1 MEIFILVPL
10 ILIATFLMGILFK
23 KIGLPPVV
31 GQILAGILLGI
42 PFLKSL
48 LFDSPS
54 SLTIID
60 FLAYLGI
67 IFLLFL
73 AGLEIDVNK
82 IRETSRESI
91 LISLS
96 AALFPFSLGFL
107 FMLLVFP
114 QYGWLT
120 ALVFGGAM
128 MVTSE
133 ATKVK
138 VLMDLNSL
146 NTHLGAIMLAA
157 GAIDDIFE
165 VLFLALVAVLGRGGG
180 LIELLAIPVELII
193 FAVLVFVFFKLSSKI
208 FRYLD
213 KNGGNQ
219 AEIFSLV
226 VIFIMV
232 LSALSEGLGIGYL
245 IGAIAGGF
253 ILQVAMRNINEQQR
267 RNMTKATELI
277 ALGFI
282 VPFFFAN
289 VGINFDYST
298 LFSSI
303 GLLTATVII
312 AFLGKILGTLLV
324 KPFSTLTLK
333 QLYYVGWAMNS
344 RGAAELVIALAAK
357 QFGLIP
363 PDVFSALVAM
373 SLITTLTF
381 APVLARGITSNPGLM
396 DIATSNSNE
405 SNHPLP
411 LKKDLTKSD
420 NR

>member
-1 MEIFILVPL
+1 MDIFVLVPL
-10 ILIATFLMGILFK
+10 ILIVTFVMGLLFK
-23 KIGLPPVV
+23 RVGLPTVV
-31 GQILAGILLGI
+31 GQIIAGILLGI
-42 PFLKSL
+42 PFLKVF
-48 LFDSPS
+48 LFDTES
-54 SLTIID
+54 SLVIID

-67 IFLLFL
+67 VFLLFL
-73 AGLEIDVNK
+73 AGLEIDIEK
-82 IRETSRESI
+82 IRETSRESL

-96 AALFPFSLGFL
+96 SALLPFGLGFT
-107 FMLLVFP
+107 FMMLVFP
-114 QYGWLT
+114 NYGWLT

-157 GAIDDIFE
+157 GALDDIFE

-180 LIELLAIPVELII
+180 LTELAAIPVEIVI
-193 FAVLVFVFFKLSSKI
+193 FVVIAFAFFKVSSKI
-208 FRYLD
+208 LRYLSR
-213 KNGGNQ
+213 NGGNQ

-232 LSALSEGLGIGYL
+232 LAALSESLGIGYL

-253 ILQVAMRNINEQQR
+253 ILQIAMRNIDER
-267 RNMTKATELI
+267 HRKDMVKVTELI
-277 ALGFI
+277 ALGFV

-303 GLLTATVII
+303 GLLVATVII
-312 AFLGKILGTLLV
+312 AFLGKLFGCLLI
-324 KPFSTLTLK
+324 KPFSRLTLK
-333 QLYYVGWAMNS
+333 QLYYTGWAMNS
-344 RGAAELVIALAAK
+344 RGAAELVIALAAR

-363 PDVFSALVAM
+363 LEVFSALVAM

-381 APVLARGITSNPGLM
+381 PPILARGIRKNPGLM
-396 DIATSNSNE
+396 SVDSQSFQN
-405 SNHPLP
+405 
-411 LKKDLTKSD
+411 
-420 NR
+420 

>member
-1 MEIFILVPL
+1 MEIFVLVPL
-10 ILIATFLMGILFK
+10 ILIVTFVMGLLFK
-23 KIGLPPVV
+23 RIGLPAVV
-31 GQILAGILLGI
+31 GQILAGILLSI
-42 PFLKSL
+42 PFLKGF
-48 LFDSPS
+48 LFDSES
-54 SLTIID
+54 SLVIID

-73 AGLEIDVNK
+73 AGLEIDVEK
-82 IRETSRESI
+82 IRETSRESL

-96 AALFPFSLGFL
+96 SALLPFGLGFA
-107 FMLLVFP
+107 FMMLVFP
-114 QYGWLT
+114 SYGWLT

-157 GAIDDIFE
+157 GALDDIFE
-165 VLFLALVAVLGRGGG
+165 VLFLALVAVIGRGGG
-180 LIELLAIPVELII
+180 LLELAAIPVEIII
-193 FAVLVFVFFKLSSKI
+193 FGVVAFVFFKVASKI

-213 KNGGNQ
+213 RNRGNQ

-232 LSALSEGLGIGYL
+232 LAALSEGLGIGYL

-253 ILQVAMRNINEQQR
+253 ILQIAMRSINER
-267 RNMTKATELI
+267 HRKDMIKVTELI

-289 VGINFDYST
+289 VGINFEFGT
-298 LFSSI
+298 LFSSLA
-303 GLLTATVII
+303 LLVATVVI
-312 AFLGKILGTLLV
+312 AFSGKIFGCLLI
-324 KPFSTLTLK
+324 KPFSRLTLK
-333 QLYYVGWAMNS
+333 QLYYTGWAMNS

-363 PDVFSALVAM
+363 LDVFSALVAM

-381 APVLARGITSNPGLM
+381 PPILARGINKNPGLM
-396 DIATSNSNE
+396 TLASAE
-405 SNHPLP
+405 PV
-411 LKKDLTKSD
+411 KG
-420 NR
+420 

>member
-1 MEIFILVPL
+1 MEIFVLVPL
-10 ILIATFLMGILFK
+10 ILIVTFTMGYLFK
-23 KIGLPPVV
+23 RIGLPAVV
-31 GQILAGILLGI
+31 GQILAGVLLGI
-42 PFLKSL
+42 PFLKGF
-48 LFDSPS
+48 LFDTES
-54 SLTIID
+54 SLIIVD

-67 IFLLFL
+67 VFLLFL
-73 AGLEIDVNK
+73 AGLEIDIEK
-82 IRETSRESI
+82 IRETSRESV

-96 AALFPFSLGFL
+96 SALVPFSLGFAFL
-107 FMLLVFP
+107 MLVFP
-114 QYGWLT
+114 SYGWLA

-157 GAIDDIFE
+157 GALDDVFE
-165 VLFLALVAVLGRGGG
+165 VLFLALVAVIGRGGG
-180 LIELLAIPVELII
+180 LLELAAIPVEIVI
-193 FAVLVFVFFKLSSKI
+193 FAIIAFVFFKVASKV

-213 KNGGNQ
+213 RSRGNQ

-232 LSALSEGLGIGYL
+232 LSALSESLGIGYL

-253 ILQVAMRNINEQQR
+253 ILQIAMRSIHEKHR
-267 RNMTKATELI
+267 KDMIKVTELI

-289 VGINFDYST
+289 VGVNFEFET
-298 LFSSI
+298 LFSSLF
-303 GLLTATVII
+303 LLVATVII
-312 AFLGKILGTLLV
+312 AFSGKIVGCLLI
-324 KPFSTLTLK
+324 KPVSRLTLK
-333 QLYYVGWAMNS
+333 QLYYTGWAMNS
-344 RGAAELVIALAAK
+344 RGAAELVIALAAR

-363 PDVFSALVAM
+363 LDVFSALVAM

-381 APVLARGITSNPGLM
+381 PPILARGIQKNPGLM
-396 DIATSNSNE
+396 SVTDSE
-405 SNHPLP
+405 SIMN
-411 LKKDLTKSD
+411 
-420 NR
+420 

>member
-10 ILIATFLMGILFK
+10 ILIVTFAMGFLFK
-23 KIGLPPVV
+23 RIGLPAVV
-31 GQILAGILLGI
+31 GQILGGILMGI
-42 PFLKSL
+42 PFLKGF
-48 LFDSPS
+48 LFDSES
-54 SLTIID
+54 SLIIVD

-73 AGLEIDVNK
+73 AGLEIDIEK
-82 IRETSRESI
+82 IRETSRESL
-91 LISLS
+91 LISFSS
-96 AALFPFSLGFL
+96 ALLPFGLGFG
-107 FMLLVFP
+107 FMIGVFP
-114 QYGWLT
+114 NYGWLT

-157 GAIDDIFE
+157 GALDDIFE
-165 VLFLALVAVLGRGGG
+165 VLFLALVAVIGRGGG
-180 LIELLAIPVELII
+180 LLELAAIPVEMLIFI
-193 FAVLVFVFFKLSSKI
+193 VVAFAFFKLASKI

-232 LSALSEGLGIGYL
+232 LAALSEGLGIGYL

-253 ILQVAMRNINEQQR
+253 ILQIAMRSIDER
-267 RNMTKATELI
+267 HRKDMIKVTKLI

-289 VGINFDYST
+289 VGINFEFDT
-298 LFSSI
+298 LFSSLA
-303 GLLTATVII
+303 LLVATVVI
-312 AFLGKILGTLLV
+312 AFSGKILGSMLI
-324 KPFSTLTLK
+324 KPFSRLTFK
-333 QLYYVGWAMNS
+333 QLYYTGWAMNS
-344 RGAAELVIALAAK
+344 RGAAELVIVLAAK

-363 PDVFSALVAM
+363 LDVFSALVAM

-381 APVLARGITSNPGLM
+381 PPILARGINKNPGLM
-396 DIATSNSNE
+396 KVVASELI
-405 SNHPLP
+405 
-411 LKKDLTKSD
+411 KD
-420 NR
+420 

>member
-1 MEIFILVPL
+1 
-10 ILIATFLMGILFK
+10 MGFLFK
-23 KIGLPPVV
+23 RIGLPSVV

-42 PFLKSL
+42 PLL
-48 LFDSPS
+48 RGVLFDSES
-54 SLTIID
+54 SLVIVD

-73 AGLEIDVNK
+73 AGLEIDIEK
-82 IRETSRESI
+82 IRETSRESL

-96 AALFPFSLGFL
+96 SALIPFGLGFA
-107 FMLLVFP
+107 FMMLVFP
-114 QYGWLT
+114 SYGLLA

-157 GAIDDIFE
+157 GALDDIFE
-165 VLFLALVAVLGRGGG
+165 VLFLALVAVIGRGGG
-180 LIELLAIPVELII
+180 LLELAAIPVEIVI
-193 FAVLVFVFFKLSSKI
+193 FAVVAFAFFKVASKV

-213 KNGGNQ
+213 RNGGNQ
-219 AEIFSLV
+219 TEIFSLV

-232 LSALSEGLGIGYL
+232 LAALSEGLGIGYL

-253 ILQVAMRNINEQQR
+253 ILQIAMRSIHEHHR
-267 RNMTKATELI
+267 KDMIKVTELI

-289 VGINFDYST
+289 VGINFEFDT

-303 GLLTATVII
+303 SLLIATVGI
-312 AFLGKILGTLLV
+312 AFLGKILGCIV
-324 KPFSTLTLK
+324 IKPVSRLTLK
-333 QLYYVGWAMNS
+333 QLYYTGWAMNS

-357 QFGLIP
+357 QLGLIP
-363 PDVFSALVAM
+363 LEVFSALVAM
-373 SLITTLTF
+373 SLITTLSF
-381 APVLARGITSNPGLM
+381 PPVLARGIRKNPGLM
-396 DIATSNSNE
+396 DLATSVTV
-405 SNHPLP
+405 
-411 LKKDLTKSD
+411 KA
-420 NR
+420 

>member
-1 MEIFILVPL
+1 MEIFVLVPL
-10 ILIATFLMGILFK
+10 ILIVTFAMGLLFK
-23 KIGLPPVV
+23 RIGLPTVV

-42 PFLKSL
+42 PFLKGI
-48 LFDSPS
+48 LFDTES
-54 SLTIID
+54 SLVIVD

-73 AGLEIDVNK
+73 AGLEIDVEK
-82 IRETSRESI
+82 IRETSRES
-91 LISLS
+91 LMISMSS
-96 AALFPFSLGFL
+96 ALVPFSLGFA
-107 FMLLVFP
+107 FMMLVFP
-114 QYGWLT
+114 SYGWLT

-165 VLFLALVAVLGRGGG
+165 VLFLALVAVIGRGGG
-180 LIELLAIPVELII
+180 LIELAAIPVEIVI
-193 FAVLVFVFFKLSSKI
+193 FVVIAFVFFKFASKI

-213 KNGGNQ
+213 RNGGNQ
-219 AEIFSLV
+219 TEIFSLV
-226 VIFIMV
+226 VIFIMA
-232 LSALSEGLGIGYL
+232 LAALSEGLGIGYL
-245 IGAIAGGF
+245 IGAITGGF
-253 ILQVAMRNINEQQR
+253 ILQIAMRSIHER
-267 RNMTKATELI
+267 HRKDMVKVTELI

-289 VGINFDYST
+289 VGINFDYDT
-298 LFSSI
+298 LFTSI
-303 GLLTATVII
+303 GLLVATVVI
-312 AFLGKILGTLLV
+312 AFSGKILGCLLT
-324 KPFSTLTLK
+324 KPFSRLTWK
-333 QLYYVGWAMNS
+333 QLYYTGWAMNS

-363 PDVFSALVAM
+363 LEVFSALVAM

-381 APVLARGITSNPGLM
+381 PPVLARGIRKNPGLM
-396 DIATSNSNE
+396 NVAASEAAET
-405 SNHPLP
+405 
-411 LKKDLTKSD
+411 
-420 NR
+420 

>member
-1 MEIFILVPL
+1 MEIFVLVPL
-10 ILIATFLMGILFK
+10 ILIVTFVLGFVFK
-23 KIGLPPVV
+23 RIGMPSVV
-31 GQILAGILLGI
+31 GQILAGILLGV
-42 PFLKSL
+42 PLL
-48 LFDSPS
+48 RVVLFDSES
-54 SLTIID
+54 SLIILD

-73 AGLEIDVNK
+73 AGLEIDIEK

-91 LISLS
+91 MISLS
-96 AALFPFSLGFL
+96 SALVPFALGFT
-107 FMLLVFP
+107 FMMLVFP
-114 QYGWLT
+114 SYGWLA

-157 GAIDDIFE
+157 GALDDVFE
-165 VLFLALVAVLGRGGG
+165 VLFLALVAVVGRGGG
-180 LIELLAIPVELII
+180 LIELAVIPVEI
-193 FAVLVFVFFKLSSKI
+193 VVFVVVAFAFFKVASKV

-213 KNGGNQ
+213 RKRGNQ

-232 LSALSEGLGIGYL
+232 LAALSEGLGIGYL

-253 ILQVAMRNINEQQR
+253 ILQIAMKNIHER
-267 RNMTKATELI
+267 HRKDMVKVTELI

-289 VGINFDYST
+289 VGINFEFDT

-303 GLLTATVII
+303 GLLVATVVI
-312 AFLGKILGTLLV
+312 AFSGKILGCIV
-324 KPFSTLTLK
+324 IKPFSRLTLK
-333 QLYYVGWAMNS
+333 QLYYTGWAMNS

-357 QFGLIP
+357 QLGLIP
-363 PDVFSALVAM
+363 LEVFSALVAM

-381 APVLARGITSNPGLM
+381 PPVLARGIHKNPGLM
-396 DIATSNSNE
+396 DVAASETVE
-405 SNHPLP
+405 
-411 LKKDLTKSD
+411 T
-420 NR
+420 

>member
-1 MEIFILVPL
+1 MEIFVLVPL
-10 ILIATFLMGILFK
+10 ILIAAFLMGLLFK
-23 KIGLPPVV
+23 RIGLPPVA
-31 GQILAGILLGI
+31 GQIFAGIILGV
-42 PFLKSL
+42 PFLKSM
-48 LFDSPS
+48 LFDSQS
-54 SLTIID
+54 SLTIVD

-67 IFLLFL
+67 VFLLFL
-73 AGLEIDVNK
+73 VGLEIDINK
-82 IRETSRESI
+82 IKETSRDSV
-91 LISLS
+91 LISMS
-96 AALFPFSLGFL
+96 SALFPFLIGFT
-107 FMLLVFP
+107 FMTLVFP
-114 QYGWLT
+114 HYGWLT

-146 NTHLGAIMLAA
+146 NTHLGAIMLSA

-165 VLFLALVAVLGRGGG
+165 VLLLALVAVLGKGGG
-180 LIELLAIPVELII
+180 LIELAAIPLELAV
-193 FAVLVFVFFKLSSKI
+193 FAVIVFVFFKLSSRI

-213 KNGGNQ
+213 KSRGNQ

-232 LSALSEGLGIGYL
+232 LSALSESLGIGYL
-245 IGAIAGGF
+245 IGALTGGF
-253 ILQVAMRNINEQQR
+253 ILQIALRNISKQHR
-267 RNMTKATELI
+267 GNMIRSTELI

-289 VGINFDYST
+289 VGINFDYNT
-298 LFSSI
+298 LFSSV
-303 GLLTATVII
+303 GLLIATVII
-312 AFLGKILGTLLV
+312 AFLGKILGTILV
-324 KPFSTLTLK
+324 KPFSSLTLK

-363 PDVFSALVAM
+363 LEVFSALVAM

-381 APVLARGITSNPGLM
+381 PPILARGIVKNPGLM
-396 DIATSNSNE
+396 NINIENS
-405 SNHPLP
+405 
-411 LKKDLTKSD
+411 TKT
-420 NR
+420 

>member
-1 MEIFILVPL
+1 MEIFVLVPL
-10 ILIATFLMGILFK
+10 ILIATFLMGLLFK

-31 GQILAGILLGI
+31 GQILAGILLGV
-42 PFLKSL
+42 PFFRAF
-48 LFDSPS
+48 LFDDPS
-54 SLTIID
+54 SLVIVD

-73 AGLEIDVNK
+73 AGLEIDIEK

-96 AALFPFSLGFL
+96 SALLPFALGFG

-138 VLMDLNSL
+138 VLMDLNKL

-165 VLFLALVAVLGRGGG
+165 VLFLALVAVIGRGGG
-180 LIELLAIPVELII
+180 ALELAAIPLEILAFVVIA
-193 FAVLVFVFFKLSSKI
+193 FAFFKVSSKI
-208 FRYLD
+208 FKYLS
-213 KNGGNQ
+213 KNGGNE

-245 IGAIAGGF
+245 IGAITGGF
-253 ILQVAMRNINEQQR
+253 ILQIAMRNIGEKHR
-267 RNMTKATELI
+267 KDMVKVTELI

-289 VGINFDYST
+289 VGVNFDVNT
-298 LFSSI
+298 IFSGI
-303 GLLTATVII
+303 ALLVVTVTI
-312 AFLGKILGTLLV
+312 AFSGKILGCLLI
-324 KPFSTLTLK
+324 KPVSRLSLK
-333 QLYYVGWAMNS
+333 QLYYTGWAMNS

-357 QFGLIP
+357 QLGLIP
-363 PDVFSALVAM
+363 LDVFSALVAM

-381 APVLARGITSNPGLM
+381 PPILARGIRKNPGLM
-396 DIATSNSNE
+396 DVAAEPAKTQPQTS
-405 SNHPLP
+405 
-411 LKKDLTKSD
+411 KSEKVLS
-420 NR
+420 

>member
-10 ILIATFLMGILFK
+10 ILIVTFVMGLLFK
-23 KIGLPPVV
+23 RIGMPAVV
-31 GQILAGILLGI
+31 GQISAGILLGVPLLRGI
-42 PFLKSL
+42 
-48 LFDSPS
+48 LFDSES
-54 SLTIID
+54 SLVILD

-73 AGLEIDVNK
+73 AGLEIDIEK
-82 IRETSRESI
+82 IRETSRESL
-91 LISLS
+91 LISVSS
-96 AALFPFSLGFL
+96 ALVPFTLGFV
-107 FMLLVFP
+107 FMILVFP
-114 QYGWLT
+114 SYGWLA

-157 GAIDDIFE
+157 GAMDDIFE
-165 VLFLALVAVLGRGGG
+165 VLFLALVAVIGRGGG
-180 LIELLAIPVELII
+180 LIELAAIPVEIVV
-193 FAVLVFVFFKLSSKI
+193 FVVVAFVFFKAASKI

-213 KNGGNQ
+213 TKRGNQ

-226 VIFIMV
+226 IIFIMV
-232 LSALSEGLGIGYL
+232 LAALSEGLGIGYL

-253 ILQVAMRNINEQQR
+253 ILQIAMKSIHPHHRKDMI
-267 RNMTKATELI
+267 KVTELI

-289 VGINFDYST
+289 VGINFEFDT

-303 GLLTATVII
+303 GLLVATVVI
-312 AFLGKILGTLLV
+312 AFTGKVLGCILI
-324 KPFSTLTLK
+324 KPFSRLTLK
-333 QLYYVGWAMNS
+333 QLYYTGWAMNS

-357 QFGLIP
+357 QFGLISL
-363 PDVFSALVAM
+363 DVFSALVAM
-373 SLITTLTF
+373 SLVTTLIF
-381 APVLARGITSNPGLM
+381 PPVLARGIRKNPGLM
-396 DIATSNSNE
+396 TVSGS
-405 SNHPLP
+405 
-411 LKKDLTKSD
+411 KSVEA
-420 NR
+420 

>member
-1 MEIFILVPL
+1 MEIFVLVPL
-10 ILIATFLMGILFK
+10 ILIVTFVMGFLFK
-23 KIGLPPVV
+23 RIGMPAVV

-42 PFLKSL
+42 PFLRIV
-48 LFDSPS
+48 LFDSES
-54 SLTIID
+54 SLVILD

-73 AGLEIDVNK
+73 AGLEIDIEK
-82 IRETSRESI
+82 IRETSRESL

-96 AALFPFSLGFL
+96 SALVPFGLGFA
-107 FMLLVFP
+107 FMMLVFP
-114 QYGWLT
+114 SYGWLA

-157 GAIDDIFE
+157 GALDDIFE
-165 VLFLALVAVLGRGGG
+165 VLFLALVAVIGRGGG
-180 LIELLAIPVELII
+180 LLELAVIPVEII
-193 FAVLVFVFFKLSSKI
+193 VFGVIAFAFFKVASKV

-213 KNGGNQ
+213 KKGGNQ

-232 LSALSEGLGIGYL
+232 LAALSEGLGIGYL
-245 IGAIAGGF
+245 IGAIVGGF
-253 ILQVAMRNINEQQR
+253 ILQIAMRNIHESHR
-267 RNMTKATELI
+267 KDMIKVTELI

-289 VGINFDYST
+289 VGINFEFDT
-298 LFSSI
+298 LFSSLA
-303 GLLTATVII
+303 LLVATVVI
-312 AFLGKILGTLLV
+312 AFSGKIIGCMLI
-324 KPFSTLTLK
+324 KPFSRLTMK
-333 QLYYVGWAMNS
+333 QLYYAGWAMNS

-357 QFGLIP
+357 QLGLIP
-363 PDVFSALVAM
+363 LEVFSALVAM

-381 APVLARGITSNPGLM
+381 PPVLARGIRRNPGLM
-396 DIATSNSNE
+396 NVATSE
-405 SNHPLP
+405 AIE
-411 LKKDLTKSD
+411 T
-420 NR
+420 

>member
-10 ILIATFLMGILFK
+10 ILLLSFVMGWLFRR
-23 KIGLPPVV
+23 IGLPPVV
-31 GQILAGILLGI
+31 GQILAGVLLGI
-42 PFLKSL
+42 PVLKAV
-48 LFDSPS
+48 LFDTES

-73 AGLEIDVNK
+73 AGLEIDIEK

-91 LISLS
+91 MISMSS
-96 AALFPFSLGFL
+96 ALLPFFLGFT
-107 FMLLVFP
+107 FMMLVFP
-114 QYGWLT
+114 GYGWLT
-120 ALVFGGAM
+120 ALVFGGAL

-138 VLMDLNSL
+138 VLMDLNTL
-146 NTHLGAIMLAA
+146 NTHLGATMLAA

-165 VLFLALVAVLGRGGG
+165 VLFLALVATLGKGGG
-180 LIELLAIPVELII
+180 LLDLAAIPIEMIV
-193 FAVLVFVFFKLSSKI
+193 FAALAFIFFKLASKV

-213 KNGGNQ
+213 KNGGNE
-219 AEIFSLV
+219 AELFSMV

-232 LSALSEGLGIGYL
+232 LSALSESLGIGYL

-253 ILQVAMRNINEQQR
+253 ILQLALRGIDKQHSK
-267 RNMTKATELI
+267 NMVKVTELI

-289 VGINFDYST
+289 VGINFDSST

-303 GLLTATVII
+303 GLLAVTLLI
-312 AFLGKILGTLLV
+312 AFAGKILGCMLV
-324 KPFSTLTLK
+324 KPASRLSWK

-357 QFGLIP
+357 QLGLIP
-363 PDVFSALVAM
+363 LEVFSALVAM
-373 SLITTLTF
+373 SIITTLVF
-381 APVLARGITSNPGLM
+381 PPILARGIKKNPGLM
-396 DIATSNSNE
+396 DMPTPKPSSQV
-405 SNHPLP
+405 
-411 LKKDLTKSD
+411 
-420 NR
+420 

>member
-10 ILIATFLMGILFK
+10 VLIVTFLMGFLSRR
-23 KIGLPPVV
+23 IGLPTVV
-31 GQILAGILLGI
+31 GQILAGIILGI
-42 PFLKSL
+42 PFLKDI
-48 LFDSPS
+48 LFDTES
-54 SLTIID
+54 SLVILD

-73 AGLEIDVNK
+73 AGLEIDIEK
-82 IRETSRESI
+82 IRETSRESM

-96 AALFPFSLGFL
+96 SALLPFSLGFS
-107 FMLLVFP
+107 FMLLIFP
-114 QYGWLT
+114 GYGWIT

-165 VLFLALVAVLGRGGG
+165 VLFLALVAVIGRGGG
-180 LIELLAIPVELII
+180 LLDLAAIPVEIAI
-193 FAVLVFVFFKLSSKI
+193 FVVVAFVFFKISSKI
-208 FRYLD
+208 FGYLD

-232 LSALSEGLGIGYL
+232 LSALSESLGIGYL

-253 ILQVAMRNINEQQR
+253 ILQIAMRNIHER
-267 RNMTKATELI
+267 HRKDMIKVTELV

-289 VGINFDYST
+289 VGINFEFDT
-298 LFSSI
+298 LFTSLA
-303 GLLTATVII
+303 LLIITVAI
-312 AFLGKILGTLLV
+312 AFFGKIFGCMLI
-324 KPFSTLTLK
+324 KPFSRLTMK
-333 QLYYVGWAMNS
+333 QLYYTGWAMNS
-344 RGAAELVIALAAK
+344 RGAAELVIALAA
-357 QFGLIP
+357 QQLGLIP
-363 PDVFSALVAM
+363 LDVFSALVAM
-373 SLITTLTF
+373 SLITTLVF
-381 APVLARGITSNPGLM
+381 PPVLARGIKKNPDLM
-396 DIATSNSNE
+396 KVATTE
-405 SNHPLP
+405 GIKP
-411 LKKDLTKSD
+411 
-420 NR
+420 

>member
-1 MEIFILVPL
+1 MEIFVLVPL
-10 ILIATFLMGILFK
+10 ILIVTFVMGLLFK
-23 KIGLPPVV
+23 RIGLPAVV

-42 PFLKSL
+42 PFLKAV
-48 LFDSPS
+48 LFDNES
-54 SLTIID
+54 SLVIID

-73 AGLEIDVNK
+73 AGLEIDVEK
-82 IRETSRESI
+82 IRETSRESL
-91 LISLS
+91 LISFSS
-96 AALFPFSLGFL
+96 ALLPFGLGFA
-107 FMLLVFP
+107 FMMLVFP
-114 QYGWLT
+114 SYGWLT

-146 NTHLGAIMLAA
+146 NTHLGAILLAA
-157 GAIDDIFE
+157 GALDDIFE
-165 VLFLALVAVLGRGGG
+165 VLLLALVAVIGRGGG
-180 LIELLAIPVELII
+180 LLELAAIPVEILV
-193 FAVLVFVFFKLSSKI
+193 FAVVAFVFFKVASRI
-208 FRYLD
+208 FRFLD
-213 KNGGNQ
+213 RKKGNQ

-232 LSALSEGLGIGYL
+232 LAALSEGLGIGYL

-253 ILQVAMRNINEQQR
+253 ILQIAMRNIHEHHR
-267 RNMTKATELI
+267 KDMVKVTELI

-289 VGINFDYST
+289 VGINFDSST

-303 GLLTATVII
+303 GLLVATVVI
-312 AFLGKILGTLLV
+312 AFSGKIVGCLLI
-324 KPFSTLTLK
+324 KPFSRLTLK
-333 QLYYVGWAMNS
+333 QLYYTGWAMNS
-344 RGAAELVIALAAK
+344 RGAAELVIALAAR

-363 PDVFSALVAM
+363 LDVFSALVAM

-381 APVLARGITSNPGLM
+381 PPILARGINKNPGLM
-396 DIATSNSNE
+396 NVVASE
-405 SNHPLP
+405 PA
-411 LKKDLTKSD
+411 KD
-420 NR
+420 

>member
-10 ILIATFLMGILFK
+10 VLIVTFLMGFLSRR
-23 KIGLPPVV
+23 IGLPTVV
-31 GQILAGILLGI
+31 GQILAGIILGI
-42 PFLKSL
+42 PFLKDI
-48 LFDSPS
+48 LFDTES
-54 SLTIID
+54 SLVILD

-73 AGLEIDVNK
+73 AGLEIDIEK
-82 IRETSRESI
+82 IRETSRESM

-96 AALFPFSLGFL
+96 SALLPFSLGFS
-107 FMLLVFP
+107 FMLLIFP
-114 QYGWLT
+114 GYGWIT

-165 VLFLALVAVLGRGGG
+165 VLFLALVAVIGRGGG
-180 LIELLAIPVELII
+180 LLDLAAIPVEIAI
-193 FAVLVFVFFKLSSKI
+193 FVVVAFVFFKISSKI
-208 FRYLD
+208 FGYLD

-232 LSALSEGLGIGYL
+232 LSALSESLGIGYL

-253 ILQVAMRNINEQQR
+253 ILQIAMRNIHER
-267 RNMTKATELI
+267 HRKDMIKVTELV

-289 VGINFDYST
+289 VGINFEFDT
-298 LFSSI
+298 LFTSLA
-303 GLLTATVII
+303 LLIITVAI
-312 AFLGKILGTLLV
+312 AFFGKIFGCMLI
-324 KPFSTLTLK
+324 KPFSRLTMK
-333 QLYYVGWAMNS
+333 QLYYTGWAMNS
-344 RGAAELVIALAAK
+344 RGAAELVIALAA
-357 QFGLIP
+357 QQLGLIP
-363 PDVFSALVAM
+363 LDVFSALVAM
-373 SLITTLTF
+373 SLITTLVF
-381 APVLARGITSNPGLM
+381 PPVLARGINKNPDLM
-396 DIATSNSNE
+396 KVATAE
-405 SNHPLP
+405 
-411 LKKDLTKSD
+411 KIE
-420 NR
+420 

>member
-1 MEIFILVPL
+1 MEIFVLVPL
-10 ILIATFLMGILFK
+10 ILIVTFVMGLLFK
-23 KIGLPPVV
+23 RIGLPAVV

-42 PFLKSL
+42 PLFRGF
-48 LFDSPS
+48 LFDSES
-54 SLTIID
+54 SLVILD

-73 AGLEIDVNK
+73 AGLEIDIEK
-82 IRETSRESI
+82 IRETSRES
-91 LISLS
+91 LMISLS
-96 AALFPFSLGFL
+96 SALVPFTLGFV
-107 FMLLVFP
+107 FMMLVFP
-114 QYGWLT
+114 SYGWLA

-157 GAIDDIFE
+157 GALDDIFE
-165 VLFLALVAVLGRGGG
+165 VLFLALVAVIGRGGG
-180 LIELLAIPVELII
+180 LIELAAIPVEI
-193 FAVLVFVFFKLSSKI
+193 VVFVAIAFAFFKGASKV

-213 KNGGNQ
+213 RNGGNQ

-232 LSALSEGLGIGYL
+232 LAALSEGLGIGYL
-245 IGAIAGGF
+245 IGAITGGF
-253 ILQVAMRNINEQQR
+253 ILQIAMRSIHEHHR
-267 RNMTKATELI
+267 KDMVKVTELI

-289 VGINFDYST
+289 VGINFEFDT

-303 GLLTATVII
+303 TLLVATVVI
-312 AFLGKILGTLLV
+312 AFSGKILGCLAI
-324 KPFSTLTLK
+324 KPFSRLTLK
-333 QLYYVGWAMNS
+333 QLYYAGWAMNS

-357 QFGLIP
+357 QLGLIP
-363 PDVFSALVAM
+363 LEVFSALVAM

-381 APVLARGITSNPGLM
+381 PPVLARGISKNPGLM
-396 DIATSNSNE
+396 DVAAAE
-405 SNHPLP
+405 PV
-411 LKKDLTKSD
+411 KA
-420 NR
+420 

>member
-1 MEIFILVPL
+1 MEIFVLVPL
-10 ILIATFLMGILFK
+10 ILIVTFIMGLLFK
-23 KIGLPPVV
+23 RIGLPAVV
-31 GQILAGILLGI
+31 GQILAGILLGV
-42 PFLKSL
+42 PFLRGF
-48 LFDSPS
+48 LFDSES
-54 SLTIID
+54 SLVIVD

-73 AGLEIDVNK
+73 AGLEIDIEK
-82 IRETSRESI
+82 IKETSRESL

-96 AALFPFSLGFL
+96 SALVPFGIGFV
-107 FMLLVFP
+107 FMMLVFP
-114 QYGWLT
+114 SYGWLT

-157 GAIDDIFE
+157 GALDDIFE
-165 VLFLALVAVLGRGGG
+165 VLFLALVAVIGRGGG
-180 LIELLAIPVELII
+180 LIELAAIPLEIVV
-193 FAVLVFVFFKLSSKI
+193 FAVVAFAFFKVASKV

-213 KNGGNQ
+213 QNGGNQ

-226 VIFIMV
+226 VIFIMA

-253 ILQVAMRNINEQQR
+253 ILQIAMRTIDTR
-267 RNMTKATELI
+267 HRKDMIKVTELI

-289 VGINFDYST
+289 VGINFEFDT
-298 LFSSI
+298 VFSSV
-303 GLLTATVII
+303 GLLVATILI
-312 AFLGKILGTLLV
+312 AFSGKILGCMV
-324 KPFSTLTLK
+324 IKPFSRLTLK
-333 QLYYVGWAMNS
+333 QLYYTGWAMNS

-357 QFGLIP
+357 QLGLIP
-363 PDVFSALVAM
+363 LEVFSTLVAM
-373 SLITTLTF
+373 SLITTLAF
-381 APVLARGITSNPGLM
+381 PPVLSRGIQKNPGLM
-396 DIATSNSNE
+396 DIASAE
-405 SNHPLP
+405 AI
-411 LKKDLTKSD
+411 KA
-420 NR
+420 

>member
-1 MEIFILVPL
+1 MEIFVLVPL
-10 ILIATFLMGILFK
+10 ILIVTFVLGFLLK
-23 KIGLPPVV
+23 RIGMPTVV
-31 GQILAGILLGI
+31 GQILAGILMGVPLLRS
-42 PFLKSL
+42 F
-48 LFDSPS
+48 LFDSES
-54 SLTIID
+54 SLVILD

-73 AGLEIDVNK
+73 AGLEIDIEK
-82 IRETSRESI
+82 IRATSRESL

-96 AALFPFSLGFL
+96 SALVPFSLGFV
-107 FMLLVFP
+107 FMILVFP
-114 QYGWLT
+114 GYGWLT

-157 GAIDDIFE
+157 GALDDIFE
-165 VLFLALVAVLGRGGG
+165 VLFLALVAVIGRGGG
-180 LIELLAIPVELII
+180 LLELAVIPVEIVV
-193 FAVLVFVFFKLSSKI
+193 FAAVAFVFFKVASRV

-213 KNGGNQ
+213 RNGSNR

-226 VIFIMV
+226 IIFIMV
-232 LSALSEGLGIGYL
+232 LAALSEGLGIGYL
-245 IGAIAGGF
+245 IGAITGGF
-253 ILQVAMRNINEQQR
+253 ILQIAMRSINEHHR
-267 RNMTKATELI
+267 KEMIRVTELI

-289 VGINFDYST
+289 VGINFEFDT

-303 GLLTATVII
+303 SLLVATVGI
-312 AFLGKILGTLLV
+312 AFLGKILGCIAI
-324 KPFSTLTLK
+324 KPFSRLTLK
-333 QLYYVGWAMNS
+333 QLYYTGWAMNS

-363 PDVFSALVAM
+363 LEVFSALVAM
-373 SLITTLTF
+373 SLITTLAF
-381 APVLARGITSNPGLM
+381 PPVLARGIRNNPGLM
-396 DIATSNSNE
+396 SVAAKEGVE
-405 SNHPLP
+405 S
-411 LKKDLTKSD
+411 
-420 NR
+420 

>member
-10 ILIATFLMGILFK
+10 ILLLSFVMGWLFRR
-23 KIGLPPVV
+23 IGLPSVV
-31 GQILAGILLGI
+31 GQILAGILLSI
-42 PFLKSL
+42 PVLKAI
-48 LFDSPS
+48 LFDSES
-54 SLTIID
+54 SLLIID

-73 AGLEIDVNK
+73 AGLEIDIEK

-91 LISLS
+91 LISMSS
-96 AALFPFSLGFL
+96 ALLPFFLGFA
-107 FMLLVFP
+107 FMILVFP
-114 QYGWLT
+114 GYGWLT
-120 ALVFGGAM
+120 ALVFGGAL

-146 NTHLGAIMLAA
+146 NTHLGATMLAA

-165 VLFLALVAVLGRGGG
+165 VLFLALVATIGKGGG
-180 LIELLAIPVELII
+180 LLELAAIPLELCI
-193 FAVLVFVFFKLSSKI
+193 FAALAFVFFKLASKI

-213 KNGGNQ
+213 KNGGNE
-219 AEIFSLV
+219 AELFSLV

-232 LSALSEGLGIGYL
+232 LSALSESLGIGYL

-253 ILQVAMRNINEQQR
+253 ILQIALRGIDKQHSK
-267 RNMTKATELI
+267 NMVKVTELI

-289 VGINFDYST
+289 VGINFDSST

-303 GLLTATVII
+303 ALLTITLII
-312 AFLGKILGTLLV
+312 AFSGKILGSMLT
-324 KPFSTLTLK
+324 KPFSRLSWK

-357 QFGLIP
+357 QLGLIP
-363 PDVFSALVAM
+363 LEVFSALVAM
-373 SLITTLTF
+373 SIITTLVF
-381 APVLARGITSNPGLM
+381 PPILARGIKKNPGLM
-396 DIATSNSNE
+396 DLTTA
-405 SNHPLP
+405 NH
-411 LKKDLTKSD
+411 TKT
-420 NR
+420 